1 MSKVRKPAVAGA
13 FYPANPQALK
23 KELEEYFSV
32 APMSL
37 HFPKAIIAPHAGTI
51 YSGPIAASAY
61 TCLKGMKDFVHRI
74 VLLGP
79 AHQVGFEGI
88 AAPSVDFFET
98 PLGKIPLDRK
108 AIEEIS
114 LLPQVIEF
122 EEAHAQEHSLEVH
135 LPFLQM
141 SLSHFQ
147 LIPLV
152 VGWTEPELVA
162 EVLEKLWGGKETL
175 IIVSSDLSHYLSYE
189 NAQKTDEETAR
200 QIETLDWQN
209 LADQKACGFF
219 PVRGLL
225 LEAQKKGLVGK
236 ILDLRNSGD
245 IAGDKKR
252 VVGYGAFHFYEKY

>member
-1 MSKVRKPAVAGA
+1 MNKVRKPAVAGA
-13 FYPANPQALK
+13 FYPADARELK
-23 KELEEYFSV
+23 KELEEYFSLTQT
-32 APMSL
+32 SL
-37 HFPKAIIAPHAGTI
+37 NFPKAIIAPHAGTI

-61 TCLKGMKDFVHRI
+61 ACLKKMKDFVHRVI
-74 VLLGP
+74 LLGP

-88 AAPSVDFFET
+88 AVPSVDFFET
-98 PLGKIPLDRK
+98 PLGKIPLDRR

-122 EEAHAQEHSLEVH
+122 DEAHAEEHSLEVQ

-141 SLSHFQ
+141 SLGDFQ

-175 IIVSSDLSHYLSYE
+175 IIVSSDLSHYLSYG

-225 LEAQKKGLVGK
+225 LEAQKKALEVK
-236 ILDLRNSGD
+236 VLDLRNSGD
-245 IAGDKKR
+245 TAGDKKR
-252 VVGYGAFHFYEKY
+252 VVGYGAFHFYEKH